1 MRNRIL
7 ASSVVIGLIAAF
19 AGAASA
25 QGRYGSDTSP
35 GTSSSDMKSERSG
48 SSSVGQFVDDA
59 TVTTRVKTRFARDD
73 QVSAMNINVDTSD
86 GVVQLSGY
94 AGSEAEKSRAAEIAG
109 QVPDVK
115 SVQNNIVVRGSGESG
130 SGMGTGS
137 GSTGGSG
144 SYGTPSGSGSGMNR

>member
-7 ASSVVIGLIAAF
+7 ASSLVIGLIAAF
-19 AGAASA
+19 AGGAGA
-25 QGRYGSDTSP
+25 QNRGDM
-35 GTSSSDMKSERSG
+35 SSDMKPEPGMKSESG
-48 SSSVGQFVDDA
+48 TVGKFIDDA

-73 QVSAMNINVDTSD
+73 QVSAMNINVDTND

-94 AGSEAEKSRAAEIAG
+94 AGSEAEKSRAAEIAS

-130 SGMGTGS
+130 SGMGT
-137 GSTGGSG
+137 TGGSG
-144 SYGTPSGSGSGMNR
+144 SYGTPSGSGGGMNR

>member
-7 ASSVVIGLIAAF
+7 ASSLVIGLIAAF
-19 AGAASA
+19 SGVA
-25 QGRYGSDTSP
+25 QADSDMK
-35 GTSSSDMKSERSG
+35 SSDMKSSDMKSG

-59 TVTTRVKTRFARDD
+59 TVTTRVKSRFARDD
-73 QVSAMNINVDTSD
+73 QVSAMNINVDTNN

-115 SVQNNIVVRGSGESG
+115 SVQNNIVVRGSGE
-130 SGMGTGS
+130 

-144 SYGTPSGSGSGMNR
+144 SYGTPSGSGGGMNR

>member
-7 ASSVVIGLIAAF
+7 ASSLVIGLIAAF
-19 AGAASA
+19 AGGAGA
-25 QGRYGSDTSP
+25 QSRGDM
-35 GTSSSDMKSERSG
+35 SSDMKPEPGMKSESG
-48 SSSVGQFVDDA
+48 TVGKFIDDA

-94 AGSEAEKSRAAEIAG
+94 AGSEAEKTRAAEIAS

-144 SYGTPSGSGSGMNR
+144 SYGTPSGSGGGTYR

>member
-7 ASSVVIGLIAAF
+7 ASTLVIALAGAF
-19 AGAASA
+19 AGTAAA
-25 QGRYGSDTSP
+25 QSDRSDRDM
-35 GTSSSDMKSERSG
+35 SSGSDMKSDMKSG

-73 QVSAMNINVDTSD
+73 QVSAMNINVDTSN

-115 SVQNNIVVRGSGESG
+115 SVQNNIIIRGKGEAG
-130 SGMGTGS
+130 SS
-137 GSTGGSG
+137 SS
-144 SYGTPSGSGSGMNR
+144 SGSGMNR

>member
-7 ASSVVIGLIAAF
+7 ASSLVIGLMAAF
-19 AGAASA
+19 AGGAGA
-25 QGRYGSDTSP
+25 QSRSDSDMAP
-35 GTSSSDMKSERSG
+35 GTSSDMKSERSG

-73 QVSAMNINVDTSD
+73 QVSAMNINVDTSN

-130 SGMGTGS
+130 SGSGT

-144 SYGTPSGSGSGMNR
+144 SYGTPSGSGGSMNR

>member
-7 ASSVVIGLIAAF
+7 ASSLVISLIGAF
-19 AGAASA
+19 AGLAVA
-25 QGRYGSDTSP
+25 QSRDMSP
-35 GTSSSDMKSERSG
+35 GSSDMKSDMKSERSG

-59 TVTTRVKTRFARDD
+59 TVTTRVKSRFARDD
-73 QVSAMNINVDTSD
+73 QVSAMNINVETNE

-94 AGSEAEKSRAAEIAG
+94 AGSEAEKTRAAEIAS

-115 SVQNNIVVRGSGESG
+115 SVQNNIVVRAGQSG
-130 SGMGTGS
+130 SGT

-144 SYGTPSGSGSGMNR
+144 SYGTPSGSGSGTYR